1 MSWSTC
7 KLVVI
12 KQFFGYGEPSMVTL
26 RKSRIFY
33 TYILIYFNYFLS
45 LILFFMCFVNSI
57 HRNVLFFIILF
68 LYFNNNIQTY
78 VHKAT

>member
-26 RKSRIFY
+26 RKSRIFD
-33 TYILIYFNYFLS
+33 TYILIYFNYVFILNS
-45 LILFFMCFVNSI
+45 ILCVLFILFIEMFYFLLYF
-57 HRNVLFFIILF
+57 LFFILIF
-68 LYFNNNIQTY
+68 Q
-78 VHKAT
+78 K